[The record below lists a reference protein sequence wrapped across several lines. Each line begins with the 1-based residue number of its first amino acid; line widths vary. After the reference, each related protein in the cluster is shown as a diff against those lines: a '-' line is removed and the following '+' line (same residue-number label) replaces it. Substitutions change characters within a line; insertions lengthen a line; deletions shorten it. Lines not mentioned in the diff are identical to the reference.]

1 MLFMFH
7 PISRHNIWEGKTLY
21 MTLVDLNIAHGYERS
36 MLTYALSLAK
46 LETT

>member
-1 MLFMFH
+1 MDHFIHLH
-7 PISRHNIWEGKTLY
+7 I
-21 MTLVDLNIAHGYERS
+21 VDLNIAHGYERS